1 MHGKQ
6 MQFEHCTQLMYA
18 SSDSALNADWT
29 SPMLTDQSLFQRCE
43 QAACRG
49 CGRLGLLPVLD
60 LGLMPPSDGLLTRE
74 QLAQPEQRFPLEVGF
89 CPDCCLVQVLETVPP
104 EFLFGERYL
113 YFSSFSKALLDHSRA
128 NALDLIDRRK
138 LGSGSLVVE
147 LASND
152 GYLLKNFV
160 EKGVPVLG
168 IDPASKQAEAARA
181 AGVPTLTA
189 FFTGKLAAQLKAD
202 GKSADLI
209 IGNNVLAHVADT
221 HGFVEGIHTLLKENG
236 LAALEVPY
244 VRDLIDHCEFDTI
257 YHEHLCYFSVIA
269 LDKLFRRHGLFLN
282 DIQRLPIHGGSIR
295 LYIEKIEAPS
305 LRLQQIKAE
314 ERKLGLDTFV
324 YYQDFARRVRGI
336 REELRRLIRNVK
348 RDGKRVA
355 AYGAAAKGTILLNC
369 ADLDL
374 SVIEYVVDRNTYK
387 HGKFMPGV
395 HLEILPPE
403 QLLEDMPDYVLL
415 LPWNFADE
423 ILEQQAEYRKRGGKF
438 IVPIPEVRVL

>member
-1 MHGKQ
+1 
-6 MQFEHCTQLMYA
+6 MYT
-18 SSDSALNADWT
+18 STDLALNADSA
-29 SPMLTDQSLFQRCE
+29 SPMTTDQSLFEKCE
-43 QAACRG
+43 EAACRG
-49 CGRLGLLPVLD
+49 CGRLGLQPVLD

-104 EFLFGERYL
+104 EFLFGDRYL

-128 NALDLIDRRK
+128 NALDLMERLK
-138 LGSGSLVVE
+138 LGPGSLVVE

-168 IDPASKQAEAARA
+168 IDPAWKQAEAARA

-189 FFTGKLAAQLKAD
+189 FFTSVLAAQLKAG

-221 HGFVEGIHTLLKENG
+221 HGFVEGIHTLLKEDG

-244 VRDLIDHCEFDTI
+244 VRDMIDRCEFDTI
-257 YHEHLCYFSVIA
+257 YHEHLCYFSVTA
-269 LDKLFRRHGLFLN
+269 LDKLFRSHRLFLN
-282 DIQRLPIHGGSIR
+282 DIHRLSIHGGSIR
-295 LYIEKIEAPS
+295 LYIEKIDAPS

-314 ERKLGLDTFV
+314 ERKLGLDTFD
-324 YYQDFARRVRGI
+324 YYQDFALRVRGI
-336 REELRRLIRNVK
+336 REELRRLIREVK

-369 ADLDL
+369 ANLDP

-403 QLLEDMPDYVLL
+403 HLLEDMPDYVLV
-415 LPWNFADE
+415 LPWNFAEE
-423 ILEQQAEYRKRGGKF
+423 ILQQQAEYRKRGGKF
-438 IVPIPEVRVL
+438 IIPIPEVRVL

>member
-1 MHGKQ
+1 M
-6 MQFEHCTQLMYA
+6 TQLMYA

-49 CGRLGLLPVLD
+49 CGRLGLQPVLD

-395 HLEILPPE
+395 HLEIMPPE

>member
-1 MHGKQ
+1 M
-6 MQFEHCTQLMYA
+6 T
-18 SSDSALNADWT
+18 
-29 SPMLTDQSLFQRCE
+29 TDQPLFQRCE

-49 CGRLGLLPVLD
+49 CGALGLQPVLD
-60 LGLMPPSDGLLTRE
+60 LGLMPPSDGLLTRD
-74 QLAQPEQRFPLEVGF
+74 QLARPEEKFPLEVGF
-89 CPDCCLVQVLETVPP
+89 CQNCCLVQILETVPP

-128 NALDLIDRRK
+128 NAFDLIERRK

-168 IDPASKQAEAARA
+168 IDPAGKQAEAARGV
-181 AGVPTLTA
+181 GVPTLTA
-189 FFTGKLAAQLKAD
+189 FFTDKLAAQLKAD
-202 GKSADLI
+202 GKYADVI

-221 HGFVEGIHTLLKENG
+221 HGFVEGIRTLLKEEG

-244 VRDLIDHCEFDTI
+244 VRELIDHCEFDTI
-257 YHEHLCYFSVIA
+257 YHEHLCYFSVTA
-269 LDKLFRRHGLFLN
+269 LDKLFRRHRLFLN
-282 DIQRLPIHGGSIR
+282 DIKRLPIHGGSLR

-305 LRLQQIKAE
+305 PHLQEIKTE
-314 ERKLGLDTFV
+314 ERKLGLDTFA
-324 YYQDFARRVRGI
+324 YYQNFAHRVRGV
-336 REELRRLIRNVK
+336 REDLRRLIWDVK

-355 AYGAAAKGTILLNC
+355 AYGAAAKGTILLNY
-369 ADLDL
+369 AGLD
-374 SVIEYVVDRNTYK
+374 SSAIEYVVDRNTYK

-395 HLEILPPE
+395 HLEILPAE
-403 QLLEDMPDYVLL
+403 RLLEDLPDYVLL

-423 ILEQQAEYRKRGGKF
+423 ILEQQAEYRKRGGRF
-438 IVPIPEVRVL
+438 IAPIPEVRIV

>member
-1 MHGKQ
+1 
-6 MQFEHCTQLMYA
+6 
-18 SSDSALNADWT
+18 
-29 SPMLTDQSLFQRCE
+29 MLTDQSLFQRCE

-49 CGRLGLLPVLD
+49 CGRLGLQPVLD

-138 LGSGSLVVE
+138 LGSGGLVVE

-168 IDPASKQAEAARA
+168 IDPGSKQAEAARA

>member
-1 MHGKQ
+1 
-6 MQFEHCTQLMYA
+6 
-18 SSDSALNADWT
+18 
-29 SPMLTDQSLFQRCE
+29 
-43 QAACRG
+43 
-49 CGRLGLLPVLD
+49 
-60 LGLMPPSDGLLTRE
+60 
-74 QLAQPEQRFPLEVGF
+74 
-89 CPDCCLVQVLETVPP
+89 VQVLETVPP

-128 NALDLIDRRK
+128 NALDLIDRLK
-138 LGSGSLVVE
+138 LGAGSLVVE

-189 FFTGKLAAQLKAD
+189 FFTEKLAAQLKAA

-221 HGFVEGIHTLLKENG
+221 HGFVEGIHTLLREDG

-244 VRDLIDHCEFDTI
+244 VRDMIDRCEFDTI
-257 YHEHLCYFSVIA
+257 YHEHLCYFSVTA
-269 LDKLFRRHGLFLN
+269 LDKLFRRHRLFLN
-282 DIQRLPIHGGSIR
+282 DIQRLSIHGGSIR
-295 LYIEKIEAPS
+295 LYIEKVEAPS

-314 ERKLGLDTFV
+314 ERKLDLDAFV
-324 YYQDFARRVRGI
+324 YYRDFAHRVREI
-336 REELRRLIRNVK
+336 LKELQRLIRDVK
-348 RDGKRVA
+348 SDGKRVA

-369 ADLDL
+369 ANLDL
-374 SVIEYVVDRNTYK
+374 SMIEYVVDRNTYK

-403 QLLEDMPDYVLL
+403 HLLEDIPDYVLL

-423 ILEQQAEYRKRGGKF
+423 ILQQQAEYRKRGGKF
-438 IVPIPEVRVL
+438 IIPIPEVRVL